1 MYQIL
6 TDLEGDG
13 PLPFSPVWCSS
24 ARAPSAHCI
33 VTLTLPNISS
43 PVAGTKLPGNP
54 LWTSAM
60 KKQTKPAEQ
69 TTKIQTTTNTSP
81 FIVSVWIKP
90 LSSCNIL
97 FMTFRI
103 LFYIVLQ
110 LSNSR
115 ECMKVMAVLEM
126 MDEAPCAPHC
136 LQPMSHLLISSAKTD
151 RQLPGISS
159 QSTRLFIFFFFQSL
173 LSILW

>member
-1 MYQIL
+1 ML
-6 TDLEGDG
+6 LCRSSFCSLHCDSHPAK
-13 PLPFSPVWCSS
+13 PLQPRGRDQASRKSS
-24 ARAPSAHCI
+24 
-33 VTLTLPNISS
+33 LNISHEKTNQARRTNNKNTNHHHQ
-43 PVAGTKLPGNP
+43 P
-54 LWTSAM
+54 
-60 KKQTKPAEQ
+60 
-69 TTKIQTTTNTSP
+69 NTSP
-81 FIVSVWIKP
+81 FIVPVWIKP
-90 LSSCNIL
+90 LRSWNIL

-159 QSTRLFIFFFFQSL
+159 QSTRLFIFFFFRACC
-173 LSILW
+173 LSFDSNVYKNCCLQHCLSKL